1 MATQSDI
8 RANSFAKTQPFQRG
22 LVEQKPVTR
31 YAMRVEEP
39 FSAINCKRSDPKPRL
54 KSIPSCHRQEP
65 CPSLAA
71 QLGRT
76 GAEGKPTNLKN
87 TTTKHKNKTH
97 TNTHKKYNQ
106 HKTISTNNC
115 CCLEAAFLL
124 KACSF
129 LSLSSVVALCFLS
142 FRRRALFFQT
152 ASFHPLSLSVVSR
165 RVTLPPPSGRR
176 RARSSGGGG
185 GGCERTLVPH
195 EKHNENPQ
203 LKTKQHVPRRR
214 LAPGGGSR
222 RCCFCAARV
231 CVLFSVLQAVR
242 SFEGPNHE
250 IAVRRALKP
259 KQRKRHT
266 TTTCFNQQTQPATPK
281 KPTVTPK
288 PTQLRSG

>member
-1 MATQSDI
+1 MSVSGGTTWAHWGGGETHQSQKHY
-8 RANSFAKTQPFQRG
+8 NKTQKQ
-22 LVEQKPVTR
+22 
-31 YAMRVEEP
+31 
-39 FSAINCKRSDPKPRL
+39 
-54 KSIPSCHRQEP
+54 
-65 CPSLAA
+65 
-71 QLGRT
+71 
-76 GAEGKPTNLKN
+76 
-87 TTTKHKNKTH
+87 
-97 TNTHKKYNQ
+97 NTHKHTQKIQPTQNDLYQ
-106 HKTISTNNC
+106 QLLLSGGGVFVEGLFFFVAVVC
-115 CCLEAAFLL
+115 RGALFLVVSSS
-124 KACSF
+124 CSVFSDSF
-129 LSLSSVVALCFLS
+129 LSPAI
-142 FRRRALFFQT
+142 
-152 ASFHPLSLSVVSR
+152 SLSVVSR

-176 RARSSGGGG
+176 RARSGGGGDG